1 MIIATVTAIILLM
14 GGGGFSFEDALKP
27 LAEQAILDKDL
38 RKQVLAVAK
47 EMDKERK
54 DLAKHLKETS
64 KELNEKNKNYDTTP
78 EDFSM
83 RYAKSDQA
91 REKAQNNVIELRFK
105 MKELLTAEQ
114 WEALFGNK
122 AVPAVD

>member
-14 GGGGFSFEDALKP
+14 GGGGFSFENALKP

-38 RKQVLAVAK
+38 RKQVLAIAR

-54 DLAKHLKETS
+54 ELDEHLKETS
-64 KELNEKNKNYDTTP
+64 KELNGKNKDYDASP

-83 RYAKSDQA
+83 RYAKTDQA
-91 REKAQNNVIELRFK
+91 REKAQNNLIELRFK
-105 MKELLTAEQ
+105 MRELLTAEQ
-114 WEALFGNK
+114 WEALFGNT
-122 AVPAVD
+122 VPAAD